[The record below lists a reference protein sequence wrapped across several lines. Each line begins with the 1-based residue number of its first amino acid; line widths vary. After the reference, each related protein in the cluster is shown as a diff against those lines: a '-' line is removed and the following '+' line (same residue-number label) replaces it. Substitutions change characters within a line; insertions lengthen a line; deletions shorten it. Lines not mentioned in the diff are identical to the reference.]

1 MVRGERGRAAPQRGE
16 RDNDFNITKICLKA
30 LAGGVLEWG
39 FGATCRS
46 VVEARFADFKVDPVS
61 ILSAGLLKFVS

>member
-1 MVRGERGRAAPQRGE
+1 MRGGRAAPQRGE
-16 RDNDFNITKICLKA
+16 RDNDFNITKIGLKA

-46 VVEARFADFKVDPVS
+46 VVEARFDDFKVDPVS